1 MPRLICIVCKSK
13 GRIPNPD
20 FEACRREDESITCDT
35 CDWAM
40 KNACNKGEMIECWNC
55 HGAGEMKIDGEI
67 WEIEGFVFHPKDWQ
81 WKYTELRDE
90 DDKPF
95 LKTLTSIPNG
105 VTINFDQIKYIG
117 LDMNSD
123 SIKDMIQ
130 EMTDEDIA
138 EALIS
143 SEIELYSEGMFI
155 ASLDLKYN
163 SIVEVDIQESPFKED
178 KKEGN

>member
-1 MPRLICIVCKSK
+1 MPRLICIVCNHTGK
-13 GRIPNPD
+13 IQNPD
-20 FEACRREDESITCDT
+20 FEACEKEDPDITCEQ

-55 HGAGEMKIDGEI
+55 HGAGQMKIDGEI

-95 LKTLTSIPNG
+95 LKTLTSIPYG
-105 VTINFDQIKYIG
+105 VTINFDTIKYLG
-117 LDMNSD
+117 LDSNSH
-123 SIKDMIQ
+123 SIRDMIQ
-130 EMTDEDIA
+130 EMTNKHIA
-138 EALIS
+138 DALIS
-143 SEIELYSEGMFI
+143 MEIELYNEGMLI

-163 SIVEVDIQESPFKED
+163 SIVEVDIQESPLKKDKE
-178 KKEGN
+178 EN